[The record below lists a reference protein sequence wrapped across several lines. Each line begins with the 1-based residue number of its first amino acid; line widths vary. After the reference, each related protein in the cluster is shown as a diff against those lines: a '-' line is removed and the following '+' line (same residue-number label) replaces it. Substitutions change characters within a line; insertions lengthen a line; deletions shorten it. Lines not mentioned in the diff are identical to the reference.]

1 MAAFAAERKMAGG
14 PMRRAVASGPRP
26 SGADMALLRIGGLTR
41 SFYGVQA
48 LKGLDLEVAAG
59 TITGLIGPNG
69 AGKTT
74 AFNVISGLVP
84 PDAGR
89 ISFDGRDITG
99 WRPDRITGAGLVRTF

>member
-1 MAAFAAERKMAGG
+1 
-14 PMRRAVASGPRP
+14 
-26 SGADMALLRIGGLTR
+26 MALLRIGGLTR

-48 LKGLDLEVAAG
+48 LKGLDLEVRAG

-84 PDAGR
+84 ADAGR
-89 ISFDGRDITG
+89 ISFDGRTSPAGGRTG
-99 WRPDRITGAGLVRTF
+99 SPPPGWSAPSRSPAASPG